1 MEIKEFEKR
10 TGYFPTTE
18 EYKTIEKFYMNFDG
32 DKDEFCEAYKKNE
45 GFIAEKIQ
53 HEANLERL
61 KSDSETSEK
70 IKAAQEEIEKL
81 KKDLERE
88 QEWKPYNDAENVS
101 QCDYDK
107 LAKAA
112 GTKELTNDEA
122 KSLLYEWYGF
132 AKEKITIHRTTPIYE
147 VNRHG
152 RLRKIGETNR
162 SPIYNATD
170 WNYIRFDCGCMS
182 YELQDDNLRPFYQ

>member
-32 DKDEFCEAYKKNE
+32 GKDEFCEAYKKNE

-81 KKDLERE
+81 KKDLEKAIKEERYEDAAKIRDKIKQKE
-88 QEWKPYNDAENVS
+88 QK
-101 QCDYDK
+101 
-107 LAKAA
+107 
-112 GTKELTNDEA
+112 
-122 KSLLYEWYGF
+122 
-132 AKEKITIHRTTPIYE
+132 
-147 VNRHG
+147 
-152 RLRKIGETNR
+152 GE
-162 SPIYNATD
+162 
-170 WNYIRFDCGCMS
+170 
-182 YELQDDNLRPFYQ
+182 

>member
-112 GTKELTNDEA
+112 GTK
-122 KSLLYEWYGF
+122 
-132 AKEKITIHRTTPIYE
+132 
-147 VNRHG
+147 
-152 RLRKIGETNR
+152 
-162 SPIYNATD
+162 
-170 WNYIRFDCGCMS
+170 
-182 YELQDDNLRPFYQ
+182 

>member
-32 DKDEFCEAYKKNE
+32 DKDERRNR
-45 GFIAEKIQ
+45 KI
-53 HEANLERL
+53 
-61 KSDSETSEK
+61 
-70 IKAAQEEIEKL
+70 

-112 GTKELTNDEA
+112 GTKELTDDEA

>member
-32 DKDEFCEAYKKNE
+32 GKDEFCEAYKKNE

-70 IKAAQEEIEKL
+70 NQSRA
-81 KKDLERE
+81 RR
-88 QEWKPYNDAENVS
+88 N
-101 QCDYDK
+101 
-107 LAKAA
+107 
-112 GTKELTNDEA
+112 
-122 KSLLYEWYGF
+122 
-132 AKEKITIHRTTPIYE
+132 
-147 VNRHG
+147 
-152 RLRKIGETNR
+152 RKIKKRFRTRTRMETIQR
-162 SPIYNATD
+162 RRKCEPM
-170 WNYIRFDCGCMS
+170 R
-182 YELQDDNLRPFYQ
+182 L

>member
-53 HEANLERL
+53 REANLERL

-101 QCDYDK
+101 QCDYASVAGCCRVHDMIK
-107 LAKAA
+107 L
-112 GTKELTNDEA
+112 L
-122 KSLLYEWYGF
+122 
-132 AKEKITIHRTTPIYE
+132 
-147 VNRHG
+147 
-152 RLRKIGETNR
+152 
-162 SPIYNATD
+162 
-170 WNYIRFDCGCMS
+170 
-182 YELQDDNLRPFYQ
+182 

>member
-1 MEIKEFEKR
+1 M
-10 TGYFPTTE
+10 
-18 EYKTIEKFYMNFDG
+18 
-32 DKDEFCEAYKKNE
+32 KDEFCEAYKKNE

-88 QEWKPYNDAENVS
+88 QEWKPYNDTENVS
-101 QCDYDK
+101 QFDYDK

-112 GTKELTNDEA
+112 GTKELTDDEA
-122 KSLLYEWYGF
+122 KS
-132 AKEKITIHRTTPIYE
+132 
-147 VNRHG
+147 
-152 RLRKIGETNR
+152 
-162 SPIYNATD
+162 S
-170 WNYIRFDCGCMS
+170 
-182 YELQDDNLRPFYQ
+182 NLRSKQTWATQKNRGSQPLPYIQRNRLELYTI